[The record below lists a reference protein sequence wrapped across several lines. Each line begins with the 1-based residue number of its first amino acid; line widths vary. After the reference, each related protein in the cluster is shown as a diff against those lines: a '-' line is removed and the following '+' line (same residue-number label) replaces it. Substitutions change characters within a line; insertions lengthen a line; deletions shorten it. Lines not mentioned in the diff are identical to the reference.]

1 MTEAKDPTTDSS
13 ASGDNEAG
21 ILGSELEET
30 EQGAMKNT
38 TNDEIMTKK
47 EEQPPPAPQDP
58 PAITYPD
65 PIRGSF
71 LTIALLLAMFLVA
84 LDMSIITTAI
94 PTITVQF
101 HSVDQ
106 IGWYGSA
113 FFLCLATFQAFW
125 GKVYKYFPIKI
136 AFLITIG
143 IFELGSLI
151 AALSPN
157 STALIIGR
165 AIQGLG
171 GAGVTGG
178 TYTILAFITRPE
190 YLHAVFGLTSSVWS
204 LSSVLGPVLSGIFTQ
219 YATWRWC
226 FWVNLPIGG
235 AAALILL
242 LLLKMPPHSR
252 IAHAKL
258 KEIPFL
264 FDIPGMAIIMG
275 ALVCLLL
282 VLEHGGIDKAWNSG
296 FSIGLLVAFSILMI
310 AFVAVEWKQGEG
322 AMVIPRII
330 KRRSILA
337 LALFN
342 LTAQGGGFAR
352 IYLLPIFF
360 QAAQGVSPLDS
371 GLRTLPTV
379 LATSIFSFA
388 GSILLGKIGYYKLF
402 LMAGAV
408 FITVGS
414 GMIYTLRPNA
424 TMGQYVGY
432 QILTAV
438 GSGLVIQV
446 NVIVAQAISTR
457 ADVAVT
463 VGIVLFFQFVGGTI
477 GVSTS
482 TNILNNV
489 MLNSLPNGNPNISPA
504 AVLKAGSTGLRKAFP
519 NADDLKSVVNAY
531 MHGLEG
537 GFIWCIVLC
546 FLAFV
551 ISLGAEWKS
560 TRPEDIKKRAEA
572 KKAAATAT
580 P

>member
-1 MTEAKDPTTDSS
+1 M
-13 ASGDNEAG
+13 
-21 ILGSELEET
+21 
-30 EQGAMKNT
+30 
-38 TNDEIMTKK
+38 
-47 EEQPPPAPQDP
+47 
-58 PAITYPD
+58 
-65 PIRGSF
+65 
-71 LTIALLLAMFLVA
+71 
-84 LDMSIITTAI
+84 
-94 PTITVQF
+94 
-101 HSVDQ
+101 
-106 IGWYGSA
+106 
-113 FFLCLATFQAFW
+113 
-125 GKVYKYFPIKI
+125 
-136 AFLITIG
+136 ITIG

-379 LATSIFSFA
+379 LTTCKSKFVLYVNPMLLTFLPTAIFSFA

-463 VGIVLFFQFVGGTI
+463 VGIVLCMI
-477 GVSTS
+477 SP
-482 TNILNNV
+482 ILSIYH
-489 MLNSLPNGNPNISPA
+489 LLTYSSNSLPVRRRHYRSFHFYQHPEQRHA
-504 AVLKAGSTGLRKAFP
+504 EFA
-519 NADDLKSVVNAY
+519 
-531 MHGLEG
+531 
-537 GFIWCIVLC
+537 
-546 FLAFV
+546 
-551 ISLGAEWKS
+551 AEW
-560 TRPEDIKKRAEA
+560 
-572 KKAAATAT
+572 
-580 P
+580 